1 MNKINQIIRAYRYYN
16 RIKSQNIYKNV
27 NSIDTIFLKNSN
39 LFNKG
44 IIPNQEGEF
53 EGKIINNKK
62 NGFGIKKW
70 ENKSKNSIS
79 KFIGIFYENE
89 VNGNGKYITITNNTI
104 QISFEGEFINNK
116 ANGYGIYK
124 INKKGFYEGEW
135 ENDLQNN
142 IGIEEW
148 NDGSL
153 YKGEFKNGK
162 KCGIGT
168 YIWNDGA
175 KYYGEWNNNFI
186 NGWGVYFFKDGKIY
200 LGEWINNEMNGYG
213 EMIWNKSKIYIG
225 FFIRNKRCGFG
236 IIIWREKEKGY
247 VGFWKDNF
255 QNGIG
260 KFVSN
265 NHNKKEVYGVW
276 SSGIKEKTL
285 NKDEFYDLIEN
296 NENVKRYKEYFKYG
310 YKALDMLISF
320 YKMK

>member
-186 NGWGVYFFKDGKIY
+186 NGWGVYFFKDEKIY

-236 IIIWREKEKGY
+236 IIIWREQEKGY

-285 NKDEFYDLIEN
+285 NKDEFYNLIDNDEN
-296 NENVKRYKEYFKYG
+296 EKRFKEYFKYG